1 MSFWLITQVTQ
12 LSKRVDH
19 FINGL
24 VFILTY
30 DVTHCDDKVYW
41 DERSI
46 LTQYNCNNV
55 TVKDE
60 DSQSPFFSWKHNM
73 FIQKREWKC
82 TKKHCIYSIFPSL
95 RSAAVPIPWKL
106 LGYTLLH
113 PDPGANWCC
122 TLGGSCKVCKYEQHQ
137 KTRLRW
143 KAQMWWKELEL
154 LRVKQ
159 NFWPI
164 LFFPSISGEISFS
177 AFLLAPLYRVATLVK
192 TFQAKDTIEDIWTT
206 EVLPDLSEQSC
217 LLLCTKIQD
226 KQ

>member
-1 MSFWLITQVTQ
+1 MGLCLSSHMMLPIVMIRCTQMRDPFWHNTIATMLQSRMKIHNPPSFHESITC
-12 LSKRVDH
+12 SFKKE
-19 FINGL
+19 N
-24 VFILTY
+24 
-30 DVTHCDDKVYW
+30 
-41 DERSI
+41 E
-46 LTQYNCNNV
+46 NV
-55 TVKDE
+55 
-60 DSQSPFFSWKHNM
+60 Q
-73 FIQKREWKC
+73 
-82 TKKHCIYSIFPSL
+82 KKHCIYSIFPCL